1 MELQFPSL
9 LNLFIFFLFFSMV
22 VKVMNGWKAKNRK
35 LPPGPWRLPLIGN
48 VHQLVGSLPHH
59 ILRDLAK
66 KHGPLMHLQLGE
78 ISSIVVSSPEIAREV
93 LITNGI
99 TFAQRPHMIVPS
111 IITYNSRDIS
121 FAPYGS
127 YWRHLRKICT
137 VELLT
142 TKRVQSFRS
151 IREEEVSALVKAI
164 ASNDRSPINLSEK
177 IFSLTYGITSRAAF
191 GSKCKDQDAYISI
204 VKAIVEMS
212 TGFSLAEM
220 YPSIKVL
227 QVFSGMKRKLENLF
241 QESDR
246 ILTGILDEHREEIKV
261 EKGQAREDLVTS
273 LLKLQENGDL
283 EFPLTD
289 TDIKAVILDIFNAGS
304 ETSSTIVDW
313 AMAEMVKNPKVLE
326 KAQEEVRRVF
336 DKQGDVDEAGIHE
349 LRYLTAVIKETLRL
363 HPSLPLLLPRESR
376 EKCEI
381 KGYQIPE
388 KTQVII
394 NAWAI
399 ARDPEYWSEAER
411 FVPEKFLDSSLD
423 FRGTDL
429 EFIPFGAG
437 RRVCPGIS
445 FALPNIELPLA
456 KLLYHFDWKLPNG
469 MKGEYLDM
477 SEAFGLT
484 VRRKDDLILVP
495 TTY

>member
-1 MELQFPSL
+1 
-9 LNLFIFFLFFSMV
+9 MV
-22 VKVMNGWKAKNRK
+22 VKVMNRWKTKNRK

-99 TFAQRPHMIVPS
+99 IFAQRPHMIVLNT
-111 IITYNSRDIS
+111 ITYNSRDLA

-164 ASNDRSPINLSEK
+164 ALNDRSPINLSEK

-220 YPSIKVL
+220 YPSMKVL
-227 QVFSGMKRKLENLF
+227 QVFSGTKRKLENLF

-273 LLKLQENGDL
+273 LLKLQENGGL

-313 AMAEMVKNPKVLE
+313 AMAEMIKNPKVLE
-326 KAQEEVRRVF
+326 KAQKEVRRVF

-349 LRYLTAVIKETLRL
+349 LRYLTTVIKETLRL
-363 HPSLPLLLPRESR
+363 HPSLPLLFPRISR

-394 NAWAI
+394 SAWAI

-437 RRVCPGIS
+437 RRACPGIS

-469 MKGEYLDM
+469 MKGEDLDM